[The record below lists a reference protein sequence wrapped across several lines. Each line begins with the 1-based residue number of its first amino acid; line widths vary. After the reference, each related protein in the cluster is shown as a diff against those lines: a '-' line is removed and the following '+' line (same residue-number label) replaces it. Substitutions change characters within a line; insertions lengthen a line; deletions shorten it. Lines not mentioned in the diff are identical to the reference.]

1 MHPRCE
7 KVRAYLCTQW
17 PTAKSEDDSSEIGET
32 ADERPLDYVDPFP
45 FLRLREDLRRNVLE
59 FVVGASWNGVRRLAE
74 PWCRDHEKPEHLR
87 VPFSAAASMRTLTFH
102 ARSIKAVCTAVA
114 TDVRLLEKTVAKP
127 SAWLAGLWHVDW
139 STGTREEF
147 LEACYQRAE
156 AAGRGTFAAELY
168 GRVETYGRGRRLEFT
183 CPSAWSEERKRGARH
198 LFDSK
203 TWAQERT
210 GLIYETPHPNGD
222 RALAWAHARCRTAEQ
237 FNDLPTVDT
246 RFMDSMCETAFQGFL
261 EKFQGRTWTLK
272 IHTVNLVYRGGYG
285 ADGHGNQGRTRGTP
299 ADYDLL
305 DERLAAFFGAERLRS
320 ARWIQQW
327 SLDDSDADEPPV
339 TRIRDVRDEHLG
351 KWQDTDSFLLT
362 HDERDT
368 PHSRV
373 QQNPPVATIKVVV
386 ADDADSKPQ
395 PTDENDLY
403 GDFAPPGYQWIR
415 PLESIQSSVTGHFM
429 YPNPSRW
436 CLKIHTSDPDCHG
449 KTLDEAVL
457 MLPLVPGV
465 FDVTCDCTVVGLN

>member
-1 MHPRCE
+1 MPASVQSMEMLRRLFGRNKPAE
-7 KVRAYLCTQW
+7 T
-17 PTAKSEDDSSEIGET
+17 GET
-32 ADERPLDYVDPFP
+32 AKRDGEITDWHRSYGFLNIVDANPLDYVDPFP

-59 FVVGASWNGVRRLAE
+59 FVIGASWNGVRRLGE
-74 PWCRDHEKPEHLR
+74 PWCRDVDLRPEHLR

-183 CPSAWSEERKRGARH
+183 CPSGWSEERKRGARH

-246 RFMDSMCETAFQGFL
+246 RFMDSMCETAFQRL
-261 EKFQGRTWTLK
+261 PRE
-272 IHTVNLVYRGGYG
+272 IPG
-285 ADGHGNQGRTRGTP
+285 AD
-299 ADYDLL
+299 L
-305 DERLAAFFGAERLRS
+305 D
-320 ARWIQQW
+320 
-327 SLDDSDADEPPV
+327 P
-339 TRIRDVRDEHLG
+339 
-351 KWQDTDSFLLT
+351 
-362 HDERDT
+362 
-368 PHSRV
+368 
-373 QQNPPVATIKVVV
+373 
-386 ADDADSKPQ
+386 
-395 PTDENDLY
+395 
-403 GDFAPPGYQWIR
+403 
-415 PLESIQSSVTGHFM
+415 
-429 YPNPSRW
+429 
-436 CLKIHTSDPDCHG
+436 
-449 KTLDEAVL
+449 
-457 MLPLVPGV
+457 
-465 FDVTCDCTVVGLN
+465 